1 MRLLR
6 ELAAC
11 LSAVALSVALVVGS
25 GCERRESLLPPGKP
39 TTKISPTPKPGPA
52 QPEASAPHAQDAPPP
67 PSTGARGIPREA
79 LRYRAELTRNARAVW
94 GLDAP
99 VAACAAQIHQE
110 SGWRATASSPVGAR
124 GMAQFMPAT
133 AAWISK
139 AYPGELGENAPMNP
153 SWAIR
158 ALVTYD
164 RYLWDR
170 IAAASDCHRFAF
182 SLSAYNGG
190 LGWVQRD
197 RALAANKGLPPGE
210 WWDSVE
216 TVNAGRSPANHKEN
230 RGYPKRILRTLTPL
244 YVADGWGKGA
254 CQ

>member
-6 ELAAC
+6 ELAGC
-11 LSAVALSVALVVGS
+11 LAVVALSVALAAGS
-25 GCERRESLLPPGKP
+25 GCERRESLPPSGQP
-39 TTKISPTPKPGPA
+39 TTRIAPPPKPGAA
-52 QPEASAPHAQDAPPP
+52 QPEASVPHAQDAPPP
-67 PSTGARGIPREA
+67 PSPGVRGIPRGA
-79 LRYRAELTRNARAVW
+79 MKYRAELIRNARAIW

-110 SGWRATASSPVGAR
+110 SGWRSDARSPVGAQ

-139 AYPGELGENAPMNP
+139 AYPAELGANAPMNP

-170 IAAASDCHRFAF
+170 IVAADGCERLAFA
-182 SLSAYNGG
+182 LSAYNGG

-197 RALAANKGLPPGE
+197 RKVAADKGLEPGR
-210 WWDSVE
+210 WWGHVE
-216 TVNAGRSPANHKEN
+216 TVNAGRSAANHREN